1 MNLDRYHQMHSE
13 IHAQASE
20 LRGRLRAP
28 GASFDA
34 AAARQSFVT
43 LAAKL
48 NIHLAFED
56 RALYPPLLDHV
67 DPTVRTKAKAYL
79 GEVGGLKA
87 SLSTHLERWLSS
99 TKVQEEP
106 EVFRRET
113 ADLMDALDRRLEAE
127 DGDFYPTLERLA

>member
-13 IHAQASE
+13 IRAQASD
-20 LRGRLRAP
+20 LRGKLQAP
-28 GASFDA
+28 GAAFDA
-34 AAARQSFVT
+34 AGARQSFVS

-56 RALYPPLLDHV
+56 RALYPPLLDHAE
-67 DPTVRTKAKAYL
+67 PGVRSKAKAYL
-79 GEVGGLKA
+79 DEVGGLKA
-87 SLSTHLERWLSS
+87 SLAAHLERWLSS

-106 EVFRRET
+106 EAFRRET
-113 ADLMDALDRRLEAE
+113 TDLLAALDRRLQAE